1 MKLAV
6 VIAVMVGVTVAFQAS
21 LTAAAQRTLGPATVV
36 AISGFATG
44 CTGLAVSLLWTKPE
58 FSARMIVYAA
68 VSGLLGAFILGGISF
83 AAGQAG
89 VARAFSL
96 VIGSQLIAGLIL
108 DWIGLF
114 GAGEGGLS
122 AFTVL
127 GVALILAGG
136 VLVVRI

>member
-1 MKLAV
+1 LRLAV
-6 VIAVMVGVTVAFQAS
+6 VIAMMVGVTVAFQAS
-21 LTAAAQRTLGPATVV
+21 LTSAAQRTLGPAMLV
-36 AISGFATG
+36 AISGFTTG
-44 CTGLAVSLLWTKPE
+44 CTGLVAALLWMKPE
-58 FSARMIVYAA
+58 FSSRMMVYAA

-83 AAGQAG
+83 AAGQAK

-108 DWIGLF
+108 DRIGLF

-122 AFTVL
+122 AYTVV

-136 VLVVRI
+136 IMVVRF

>member
-1 MKLAV
+1 MRLAV

-21 LTAAAQRTLGPATVV
+21 LTAAQRTLGPAMLV
-36 AISGFATG
+36 AISGFMTG
-44 CTGLAVSLLWTKPE
+44 STGLAVALLWTKPE
-58 FSARMIVYAA
+58 FSSRMVVYAA
-68 VSGLLGAFILGGISF
+68 VSGLLGAFRF

-96 VIGSQLIAGLIL
+96 VIGSQLMAGLVL
-108 DWIGLF
+108 ERIGLF

-136 VLVVRI
+136 VLVVRF

>member
-1 MKLAV
+1 M
-6 VIAVMVGVTVAFQAS
+6 IAMMAGITVAFQAS
-21 LTAAAQRTLGPATVV
+21 LTAAAQRTLGPAMVV
-36 AISGFATG
+36 AISGFVTC
-44 CTGLAVSLLWTKPE
+44 CTGLIVAWLWTKPE
-58 FSARMIVYAA
+58 FSSRMVIYAA

-108 DWIGLF
+108 DRIGLF

-122 AFTVL
+122 AFTVV

-136 VLVVRI
+136 VLMVRF